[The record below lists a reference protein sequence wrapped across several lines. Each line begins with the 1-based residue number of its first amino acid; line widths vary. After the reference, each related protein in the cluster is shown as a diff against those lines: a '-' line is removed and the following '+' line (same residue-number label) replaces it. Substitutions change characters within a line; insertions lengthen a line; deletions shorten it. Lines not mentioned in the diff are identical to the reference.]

1 MRRQLISESTFQA
14 GFSDSINPLLAPATT
29 WAIGSCNIFQG
40 GESVVRP
47 WKGLYSKGSGSGTN
61 YLTQYGST
69 WGGNQNY
76 SSVTGQGSLLL
87 DYSNTT
93 FGIGAGRPSKE
104 GTPLQVPI
112 SGTTFSTLT
121 FTAAGNILTTA
132 ANTFTTG
139 QVVYLTVTGGDTLPS
154 PLVVNTAYWVIAL
167 SGTTL
172 SLASSYANAM
182 AGTAITLTTTGAGA
196 SRTINYGEPATLSPV
211 LEVLSGLNASYFYTY
226 DDQAGLDQCEAP
238 SVIVPTTPAAA
249 YVGYINGAVNF
260 KIAAIRDRENV
271 GSNLTTPNA
280 PVKGRAS
287 GASAV
292 VVPNNKT
299 VKITFPTAQ
308 TGQTHWAV
316 FSTKEGFGGTGAFY
330 RLGWRTTSQ
339 PGAPATDEWIWGIP
353 ETTVAGAT
361 DRTLEFDY
369 RTGDLLPELAWV
381 EDYPPQAGT
390 HCIRLENV
398 MIVFGVQDGTVAQVS
413 LPNFFESYN
422 PFHLLYF
429 PEAVTTVLHR
439 PVDNYAFVA
448 CRNSIHAVQ
457 YVGYRGGDLPSA
469 TVTTITPEI
478 GVAYDKNW
486 ALGGGNIC
494 IFVEGAGL
502 VMMSAD
508 GTIDFEFGREVTV
521 FTKSWA
527 ASETVVSF
535 DPSSRSFVC
544 SNNGTSVCFC
554 LQTGTWST
562 PLYLTDAG
570 ISSSTTWKS
579 AINSQGKMICTLQS
593 GSTQTAYVFDD
604 NTSTTRMP
612 TCAISQ
618 WQTAPLGRST
628 NIYELGVA
636 VTQGANVEPMVVG
649 LHTNFFKTYLRDC
662 STTSGSNVLT
672 GTGFT
677 TLYTGMQACLFGT
690 DIGGAGVNYLIV
702 KLTYNSATQLL
713 MTNRSTGSNVNA
725 SATLSN
731 VFVLVGKDF
740 FTATPYANISQF
752 DLNFRPAQQNCR
764 AWAVSVFLATD
775 AVTGFVLGESV
786 FGTASESSVVN
797 VI

>member
-1 MRRQLISESTFQA
+1 MSRRQLISESTFQA
-14 GFSDSINPLLAPATT
+14 GFSDSVNPLLAPSTT

-40 GESVVRP
+40 GESIVRP

-61 YLTQYGST
+61 YLTQYGAT

-76 SSVTGQGSLLL
+76 STVTGQGSLLL

-112 SGTTFSTLT
+112 SPATSFATFV
-121 FTAAGNILTTA
+121 FTAAGNILTSA
-132 ANTFTTG
+132 AHGRTTG
-139 QVVYLTVTGGDTLPS
+139 QVVYLTGADLAA
-154 PLVVNTAYWVIAL
+154 PLAINTAYWVINL
-167 SGTTL
+167 GVNTF
-172 SLASSYANAM
+172 SLASTYANAM
-182 AGTAITLTTTGAGA
+182 AGTVITLTDAG
-196 SRTINYGEPATLSPV
+196 SGTQTLHYGEPATLSPV
-211 LEVLSGLNASYFYTY
+211 MEVLSGLNASYFYTY
-226 DDQAGLDQCEAP
+226 DDQAGLQQSSAP
-238 SVIVPTTPAAA
+238 TVTVPTTPAAA
-249 YVGYINGAVNF
+249 YTGLINGAVNF

-287 GASAV
+287 AATAV

-299 VKITFPTAQ
+299 VQITFPTAL

-330 RLGWRTTSQ
+330 RLGYRTTSL
-339 PGAPATDEWIWGIP
+339 PGAVGTDEWIWGIP
-353 ETTVAGAT
+353 ESTVVSAG
-361 DRTLEFDY
+361 RVLEFDY

-398 MIVFGVQDGTVAQVS
+398 MIIFGVQDGTVAQVS

-457 YVGYRGGDLPSA
+457 YVGYRGGELPSA

-521 FTKSWA
+521 FTRSWTA
-527 ASETVVSF
+527 VDTIIGF

-544 SNNGTSVCFC
+544 SNNGVSVCYC

-562 PLYLTDAG
+562 PMYLTDAG
-570 ISSSTTWKS
+570 ISSTTTWES
-579 AINSQGKMICTLQS
+579 AINSQGKMVCTLQS
-593 GSTQTAYVFDD
+593 GSTQTAYIFDD

-612 TCAISQ
+612 TCAVSQ
-618 WQTAPLGRST
+618 WQTAPLGRSI
-628 NIYELGVA
+628 NIYEMAVA
-636 VTQGANVEPMVVG
+636 LTQGNNVEPMVIG
-649 LHTNFFKTYLRDC
+649 AHTNFFKTYLRDC
-662 STTSGSNVLT
+662 STSNATNVLT

-677 TLYTGMQACLFGT
+677 ALYTGMQACLFGT
-690 DIGGAGVNYLIV
+690 DIGGVGVHYLIV
-702 KLTYNSATQLL
+702 KLAYSSATQLL
-713 MTNRSTGSNVNA
+713 MTDRSTGTNVIPN
-725 SATLSN
+725 ATLSN

-740 FTATPYANISQF
+740 FTATPYANVSQF
-752 DLNFRPAQQNCR
+752 DLNFRPAIQNAR
-764 AWAVSVFLATD
+764 AWAVSVFLSTD
-775 AVTGFVLGESV
+775 ASTGFVLGESV
-786 FGTASESSVVN
+786 FGVGSQSSNVN